1 MNPSTIPG
9 ARAHYPAPSQCHAT
23 VSMIARAAAWL
34 KPGLKW
40 TGSWPWWGRERA
52 FAGQGHFPA
61 SRKELEAVFLRDIWK
76 GKNELL
82 AEGDAAT
89 GVGCTRM
96 VRGVIRE
103 ELVAKENP
111 SRRSTRW
118 TYKVLQD
125 DCGWGFKFPVYA
137 HQGTVSLEER
147 SATRTSALGPRTIAT
162 PSATVVP
169 AYGTRPSSAQRSS
182 TFTAKPSPPCATIPR
197 ATSASTNAA

>member
-1 MNPSTIPG
+1 MEGPVE
-9 ARAHYPAPSQCHAT
+9 A
-23 VSMIARAAAWL
+23 
-34 KPGLKW
+34 

-111 SRRSTRW
+111 SRRSTVY
-118 TYKVLQD
+118 THKVHKD

-147 SATRTSALGPRTIAT
+147 SATRTKVTWKIAIKPLPILGFVACLLCRMVLPGLFARFAKFVAASKKRT
-162 PSATVVP
+162 
-169 AYGTRPSSAQRSS
+169 
-182 TFTAKPSPPCATIPR
+182 
-197 ATSASTNAA
+197 